1 MSDLY
6 LILSCP
12 PHGEVAPQSV
22 AEHFDQSAAEVAML
36 LRNPI
41 PRVWFA
47 DGDPEALKA
56 KAKALRE
63 AGAKVRLLKGASLTV
78 LSNRFDLQSF
88 AFTPKGMQC
97 TIESGRSAVVPFEW
111 KAVTVACRPVEA
123 THGGSGGL
131 LQAVRDVET
140 RSFHSNSTNSIPQGA
155 DGDPAFVDL
164 YFMHLPKVWR
174 FTIRAGLTEFKGL
187 GDRMQPAMRQNV
199 QALLQAIGE
208 RFATVHHD
216 DRLTSPPPP
225 GTATVGGRAIWN
237 VLEEIDPNLKTMD
250 WYDLLSR
257 LAFLSV
263 A

>member
-12 PHGEVAPQSV
+12 PHGEIAPQTV
-22 AEHFDQSAAEVAML
+22 AEHFGQSAAEVGML

-47 DGDPEALKA
+47 DGDPEILKA
-56 KAKALRE
+56 KAKTLRE
-63 AGAKVRLLKGASLTV
+63 AGAKVRLLKGGSLTV
-78 LSNRFDLQSF
+78 LSNRFDLHSF
-88 AFTPKGMQC
+88 AFTPQGMKC

-111 KAVTVACRPVEA
+111 KAVTVSCRPAEE
-123 THGGSGGL
+123 THGGAAGL

-140 RSFHSNSTNSIPQGA
+140 RSFRSNASESTHHGG

-187 GDRMQPAMRQNV
+187 GDRMQPAMRQNT
-199 QALLQAIGE
+199 QALLDVISE
-208 RFATVHHD
+208 RFANVRHD

-237 VLEEIDPNLKTMD
+237 VLEEIDPSLKTMD

-257 LAFLSV
+257 LAFLSI

>member
-1 MSDLY
+1 MSDVY

-12 PHGEVAPQSV
+12 PHGEVAPLSV
-22 AEHFDQSAAEVAML
+22 AEHFGQSAAEVGML

-47 DGDPEALKA
+47 DGDAETMKTKA
-56 KAKALRE
+56 KILRE
-63 AGAKVRLLKGASLTV
+63 AGAKIRLLKGGSLTV
-78 LSNRFDLQSF
+78 LSNRYNLHSF
-88 AFTPKGMQC
+88 AFTPQGMQC

-111 KAVTVACRPVEA
+111 KAVTVSCRPAEE
-123 THGGSGGL
+123 THGGAGGL
-131 LQAVRDVET
+131 IQAVRDVET
-140 RSFHSNSTNSIPQGA
+140 RSFQSASDSTHHGG
-155 DGDPAFVDL
+155 DGDPSFVDL

-174 FTIRAGLTEFKGL
+174 FTIRTGLTEFKGL

-199 QALLQAIGE
+199 QALLQMIGE
-208 RFATVHHD
+208 RFSNVRHD
-216 DRLTSPPPP
+216 DRLHSPPPP
-225 GTATVGGRAIWN
+225 GTAAVGGRAIWS
-237 VLEEIDPNLKTMD
+237 VLEEIDPDLKTMD